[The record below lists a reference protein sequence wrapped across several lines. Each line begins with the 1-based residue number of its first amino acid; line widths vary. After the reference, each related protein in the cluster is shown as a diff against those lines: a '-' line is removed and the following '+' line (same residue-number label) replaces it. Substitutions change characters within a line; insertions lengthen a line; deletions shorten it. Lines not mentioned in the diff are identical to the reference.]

1 MLHEEEAAG
10 VSPVKAVLRAQLVGE
25 INKLRSEM
33 TVGNYFESMEMI
45 DKKRAQLDAL
55 EQDE

>member
-1 MLHEEEAAG
+1 MLHKEDAAG